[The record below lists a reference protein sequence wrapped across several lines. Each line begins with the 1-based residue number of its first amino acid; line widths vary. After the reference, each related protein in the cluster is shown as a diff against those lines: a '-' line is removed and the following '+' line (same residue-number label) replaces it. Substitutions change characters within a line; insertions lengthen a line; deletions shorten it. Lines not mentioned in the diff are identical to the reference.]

1 MALIKVRWEIEVEA
15 ETPEEAAVFAL
26 EIMRKPTNTALTF
39 DVHVQGGLQTIDLME
54 YARCDNCGHMTY
66 LGDTLNRLA
75 EINNLFHRI
84 EPGGIVPACECHR
97 CGGLTYPVRR
107 RTT

>member
-1 MALIKVRWEIEVEA
+1 MALLTVRWEIEVEA

-39 DVHVQGGLQTIDLME
+39 DVRVGGGLQTIDLME
-54 YARCDNCGHMTY
+54 YARCDNCGHMMP
-66 LGDTLNRLA
+66 LGNCLNRLA

-84 EPGGIVPACECHR
+84 EPGGVVPTCECNR
-97 CGGLTYPVRR
+97 CGALAYPLR